1 MRWISGA
8 MRTMAFGFF
17 STGVGGAPGRPPLV
31 LLNRR
36 VHVTVEDQALAL
48 ATAGQR
54 AEHVGS
60 VGHQRDLPRGESLA
74 REPVVDVLAH
84 RPLGTGG
91 AVDVRQV
98 EGHLHQ
104 LVDVDLV
111 QHALGTCADVHARD
125 SLSVRTA
132 KRGSGALLWSIR
144 WISARRLVTAPTGH
158 VLRSMSARSFP
169 GRPKTRIR
177 PPSSIASSS

>member
-1 MRWISGA
+1 
-8 MRTMAFGFF
+8 
-17 STGVGGAPGRPPLV
+17 
-31 LLNRR
+31 NRR

-54 AEHVGS
+54 AEHVRS
-60 VGHQRDLPRGESLA
+60 VGHQRDLARGESLA

-144 WISARRLVTAPTGH
+144 WISARRLATATRWRMPPDSSWGYACSKRASPS
-158 VLRSMSARSFP
+158 RSSQARARS
-169 GRPKTRIR
+169 T
-177 PPSSIASSS
+177 